1 MKTLRR
7 YKHAILLAVLL
18 CVALVESY
26 SHRQVL
32 GPILSDV
39 AITMML
45 LLVFLIVFE
54 GWLNRLVAF
63 VALATAVAAV
73 WAHNV
78 LPPSY
83 PQAPLRLVYHSAA
96 LLLVGFATLVILRN
110 IFEQRVVRTDD
121 VLGAVC
127 GYLLAAGAWANLFM
141 LIEIFS
147 PGSFSVSPGFGA
159 ALDTWDGRIA
169 VLSYV
174 SLGSLTSIGSGAVL
188 PVQPPATILTTLEA
202 MFGQFYIAV
211 VVAQLVGAR
220 LAQAPQGPMSPEA

>member
-7 YKHAILLAVLL
+7 YKHAFLLAVLL
-18 CVALVESY
+18 CVAIVESF
-26 SHRQVL
+26 SHRRVL
-32 GPILSDV
+32 GPVLSDV

-45 LLVFLIVFE
+45 LLVFVIVFE

-63 VALATAVAAV
+63 VALAIAVVTV

-83 PQAPLRLVYHSAA
+83 PQAAPGLVYHSAA

-110 IFEQRVVRTDD
+110 IFEQRTVRTDD

-147 PGSFSVSPGFGA
+147 PGSFSVGPGFGA

-174 SLGSLTSIGSGAVL
+174 SLGSLTSVGSGAVV
-188 PVQPPATILTTLEA
+188 PVQPPATILITLEA
-202 MFGQFYIAV
+202 LFGQFYIAV

-220 LAQAPQGPMSPEA
+220 LSQAPQRTISPQA